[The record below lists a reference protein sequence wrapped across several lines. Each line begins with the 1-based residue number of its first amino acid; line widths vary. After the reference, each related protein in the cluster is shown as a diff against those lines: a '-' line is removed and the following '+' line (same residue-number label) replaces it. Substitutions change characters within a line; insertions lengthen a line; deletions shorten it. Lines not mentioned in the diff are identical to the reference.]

1 MDLSSYFYDNI
12 NIGRKGKN
20 LIQILIV
27 DDHEMTR
34 AGIKFFIE
42 QDQDIKTIGEAKNGQ
57 EAISL
62 CASLKPDIV
71 LMDVNMPILNGI
83 EAAKKIS
90 IEHNGIKIIMLTS
103 IGNEEEIRAS
113 FSAGANGY
121 CLKDINDS
129 RLIAAIKGVSE
140 GDVWLDSSIAGSLL
154 QTSQNNS
161 GSSNNGFISEGHN
174 HNNPYKLSER
184 EMQIINLIVEGKTNQ
199 KIASELFLSVDTVKS
214 HLKTIM
220 DKLSVSD
227 RTQAAVKAVREG
239 LI

>member
-1 MDLSSYFYDNI
+1 
-12 NIGRKGKN
+12 
-20 LIQILIV
+20 
-27 DDHEMTR
+27 MTR

-42 QDQDIKTIGEAKNGQ
+42 QDQDIKVIGEAKDG
-57 EAISL
+57 EEGMEL
-62 CASLKPDIV
+62 CNTLNPDII

-83 EAAKKIS
+83 EAAKRIS
-90 IEHNGIKIIMLTS
+90 ANSSTVKIIMLTS

-113 FSAGANGY
+113 LTAGANGY

-129 RLIAAIKGVSE
+129 RLIAAIKGVTG
-140 GDVWLDSSIAGSLL
+140 GDIWLDSSIAGSLL
-154 QTSQNNS
+154 QTNQKQSNESQVSHTDGDHKAGRDGNNQ
-161 GSSNNGFISEGHN
+161 SSL
-174 HNNPYKLSER
+174 YKLSER